1 MQNSTPDI
9 LMVIG
14 TRPEIIK
21 MAPVYRAC
29 KKAGLNVA
37 ILHSG
42 QHTGLASPFYKIF
55 NITPELNLKLT
66 RKSKISDGQH
76 LANRFSQLV
85 SKISDIFAAQRPKI
99 VLVHGD
105 TLTAHAAALAAF
117 YHKIPIGHVEAGLRS
132 HNIED
137 PFPEEMNRS
146 MIARI
151 ARWHFCP
158 TPQAQENV
166 LKEGIDRKNTYVTG
180 NTVIDA
186 VLEIVAKPELKK
198 FLNEKLITFLKL
210 HKRYI
215 LVTLHRRE
223 NIPKNIK
230 PLFKNL
236 CDLIAKHPDI
246 GVIWPLHMNPDAKNT
261 LTELKKTLSPAEA
274 KRLMICS
281 PLDYMK
287 LVYVLNNIWLVITDS
302 GGIQEESSALNKP
315 IIVAR
320 KTTERPEIIS
330 SGKGVLIPPTD
341 SRIGE
346 MVQELMQNPE
356 KYKKMQ
362 SSKNPF
368 GDGKAS
374 ERIVEL
380 LGSYLRGGA

>member
-1 MQNSTPDI
+1 MKDTLQV
-9 LMVIG
+9 LMIIG

-21 MAPVYRAC
+21 MAPVYHAC
-29 KKAGLNVA
+29 KKAGFRTA

-55 NITPELNLKLT
+55 KITPEYSLKLS

-85 SKISDIFAAQRPKI
+85 SKISDVLSNLKPSV

-132 HNIED
+132 HIIED

-151 ARWHFCP
+151 AKWHFCP
-158 TPQAQENV
+158 TEQAQKN
-166 LKEGIDRKNTYVTG
+166 LLREGVEEKNTLVTG

-186 VLEIVAKPELKK
+186 VLEIVANPQLKK
-198 FLNEKLITFLKL
+198 FLNEKLIHFLKQ

-230 PLFKNL
+230 PLFHNL
-236 CDLIAKHPDI
+236 QSLIAKHPDI
-246 GVIWPLHMNPDAKNT
+246 GVIWPMHMNPDAKNT
-261 LTELKKTLSPAEA
+261 LTDLKKTLTAVEA

-346 MVQELMQNPE
+346 MVQELMQNTE
-356 KYKKMQ
+356 RYKKMQ
-362 SSKNPF
+362 ASKNPF

-374 ERIVEL
+374 ERIVKSL
-380 LGSYLRGGA
+380 QKYLAKGQ